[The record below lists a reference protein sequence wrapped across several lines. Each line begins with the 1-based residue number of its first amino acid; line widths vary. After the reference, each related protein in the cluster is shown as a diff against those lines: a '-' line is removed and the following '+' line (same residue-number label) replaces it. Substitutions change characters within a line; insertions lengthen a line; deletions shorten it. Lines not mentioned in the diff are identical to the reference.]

1 MTGSENPRWST
12 PPEVVVF
19 DLGKVLLEFDYG
31 IAAQALAPAST
42 RDAVHIRQVLD
53 QSPLLHRLESG
64 QLDEEGF
71 EQEVR
76 RQTGYSGSQEDFR
89 RHFGDIFTAI
99 PEMIALHAHLKRNGV
114 RTVLFSNT
122 NGLAV
127 DHIRTRYPVF
137 SEFDGWV
144 LSYHVGA
151 MKPEARA
158 YESVE
163 ALTRCRGA
171 SLLYVDDRPE
181 NIEAARKRG
190 WRTILHQ
197 APELTCHAVRREFPW
212 LEGSWG

>member
-1 MTGSENPRWST
+1 MSVPAPTPAAV

-31 IAAQALAPAST
+31 LAARALAPASL
-42 RDAVHIRQVLD
+42 RDAAHIRQVLD

-76 RQTGYSGSQEDFR
+76 QETGYSGTRDDFR
-89 RHFGDIFTAI
+89 RHFGDIFSEV
-99 PEMIALHAHLKRNGV
+99 PEMIALHAQLKRHGV

-127 DHIRTRYPVF
+127 DHIRSRYPVF

-144 LSYHVGA
+144 LSYQAGA
-151 MKPEARA
+151 MKPDARA
-158 YESVE
+158 YQAVES
-163 ALTRCRGA
+163 LTGCAGP

-181 NIEAARKRG
+181 NIEAGRRRG

-197 APELTCHAVRREFPW
+197 APAVTRDAVRRQFPALSSVW
-212 LEGSWG
+212 E